1 MAIVV
6 VVVVIAVVV
15 VCIVAWS
22 WTSGHGT
29 IGTSIIVVDQEN
41 AGATVCTDG
50 DEFVM

>member
-22 WTSGHGT
+22 WTWNNWYKHYCGGL
-29 IGTSIIVVDQEN
+29 GECR
-41 AGATVCTDG
+41 ATVCTDG